1 MTDGS
6 KRLRDAMADDGFD
19 LVSVT
24 SEAAGVQLPMLP
36 TPLFPGIVDKDLD
49 QIVCEHLPEGMS
61 LREWSR
67 TKFVFGKLANSGKTY
82 REVYTDEE
90 MQEYCIPNGP

>member
-1 MTDGS
+1 MTDAS

-19 LVSVT
+19 LVSGI
-24 SEAAGVQLPMLP
+24 SESAGVQLPVLP
-36 TPLFPGIVDKDLD
+36 TPLFPGIADKDLD
-49 QIVCEHLPEGMS
+49 QIVSEHLPEGKS
-61 LREWSR
+61 VREWSR
-67 TKFVFGKLANSGKTY
+67 TKFVFGKLAKSGKTY